1 MTYSEKKKLSNKE
14 IIVTAKDNGNG
25 HKVIKNVELTVLA
38 DWTLEL
44 MIGYMIMIGNM
55 EERAEVCREDEYLV
69 LTYFRQL
76 WCIYMENVVS
86 RLQERGKYEF
96 RRC

>member
-1 MTYSEKKKLSNKE
+1 MNWTENNLTGEYSDKFWLFKTTLYRIVSWLIVRKKKLSNKE

-44 MIGYMIMIGNM
+44 MIGYMVYYDRKYG
-55 EERAEVCREDEYLV
+55 RK
-69 LTYFRQL
+69 
-76 WCIYMENVVS
+76 S
-86 RLQERGKYEF
+86 RGL
-96 RRC
+96 

>member
-38 DWTLEL
+38 D
-44 MIGYMIMIGNM
+44 
-55 EERAEVCREDEYLV
+55 
-69 LTYFRQL
+69 
-76 WCIYMENVVS
+76 
-86 RLQERGKYEF
+86 
-96 RRC
+96 